1 MSVAKITEISCSSEE
16 SFEDAIKHGIKRA
29 SKTLHHITGAWV
41 SEQKV
46 DIKDGKIARYRVN
59 LKLTFILTD

>member
-1 MSVAKITEISCSSEE
+1 MSVAKTIEITASSKKG
-16 SFEDAIKHGIKRA
+16 FEDAIQNGISRA
-29 SKTLHHITGAWV
+29 SKTVSKIQGAWV